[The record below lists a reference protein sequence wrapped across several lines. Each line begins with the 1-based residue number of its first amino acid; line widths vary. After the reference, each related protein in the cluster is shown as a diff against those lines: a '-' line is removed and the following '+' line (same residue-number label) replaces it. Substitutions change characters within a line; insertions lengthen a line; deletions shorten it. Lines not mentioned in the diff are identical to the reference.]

1 LGHDYNQVWI
11 SNICNQKLSIFF
23 KEKKKALN
31 QIKMGP
37 RAHVSKEQWSVSKML
52 LLYNAK
58 FIALLQIIY
67 HREMVSYFS
76 NMTAIVFMI
85 EN

>member
-1 LGHDYNQVWI
+1 
-11 SNICNQKLSIFF
+11 
-23 KEKKKALN
+23 
-31 QIKMGP
+31 MGP
-37 RAHVSKEQWSVSKML
+37 KAHVSKEQWSVSKMM

-67 HREMVSYFS
+67 QWEMVSYFS
-76 NMTAIVFMI
+76 NMNVIVFMI